1 MKEDASAS
9 AEDRPLLDHVGIA
22 VRSLESARIY
32 EVMGL
37 TVDHSETVES
47 QGVKT
52 AFLSVGDSSIEL
64 LEPLSDSSPVAR
76 FIDKR
81 GEGIHHICFRVK
93 NIEAH
98 LERLEAEGYS
108 LINQTPVP
116 GAHGCRVAFLHPR
129 SANGVLIELSEKI
142 NDETIDGEQQGR

>member
-52 AFLSVGDSSIEL
+52 AFLSVGDL
-64 LEPLSDSSPVAR
+64 NLPLSSGFPVTAPCPMSS
-76 FIDKR
+76 F
-81 GEGIHHICFRVK
+81 C
-93 NIEAH
+93 
-98 LERLEAEGYS
+98 
-108 LINQTPVP
+108 
-116 GAHGCRVAFLHPR
+116 
-129 SANGVLIELSEKI
+129 
-142 NDETIDGEQQGR
+142 GRKPML